1 MLKTADHSEKGY
13 VDERIDPAMDIGAE
27 IKRLRKEKNAII
39 LAHYYQTGDIQDI
52 ADYVGDSLDL
62 SRKAAEAQAD
72 IIVFAGVKFMAET
85 AKILSPATKVLLPD
99 MNAGCSLADTC
110 EPGEFSKFLSDNPG
124 RTVITY
130 VNSSAEI
137 KALSDITCTSS
148 NAYKIV
154 ESLPADEK
162 IIFAPDRN
170 LGSYVADSLN
180 RDIIIW
186 QGACHVHEKF
196 SAGKIAR
203 LKDKHPDAKII
214 VHPECKK
221 PVRDMADFIGSTGG
235 LLKYI
240 KNDSAEKY
248 IIGTDPGII
257 HQMKKERPEKTFIS
271 AGDDCI
277 EEKCAEC
284 EYMRL
289 ITMEKI
295 YLTLKNEQ
303 PEILLERDLVE
314 KAGKPIRRM
323 LDISDRL
330 GL

>member
-1 MLKTADHSEKGY
+1 MLKITDQDAKSYADEM
-13 VDERIDPAMDIGAE
+13 IDPSMDIRAE
-27 IKRLRKEKNAII
+27 IEKLRKEKNAII
-39 LAHYYQTGDIQDI
+39 LAHYYQKGEIQDI
-52 ADYVGDSLDL
+52 ADFVGDSLDL
-62 SRKAAEAQAD
+62 SRKAAEASAN

-110 EPGEFSKFLSDNPG
+110 KPEDFRKFLSVNPG

-148 NAYKIV
+148 NAYQIV
-154 ESLPADEK
+154 KSLPDDEK

-170 LGSYVADSLN
+170 LGSYIAGMSN
-180 RDIIIW
+180 RDMVIW

-196 SAGKIAR
+196 SAEKINQLR
-203 LKDKHPDAKII
+203 NNNPGAKII
-214 VHPECKK
+214 VHPECQKE
-221 PVRDMADFIGSTGG
+221 VRDMADFIGSTGK
-235 LLKYI
+235 LLKFI
-240 KNDSAEKY
+240 NDDNAEKY

-257 HQMKKERPEKTFIS
+257 HQMKKERPEKTFIR
-271 AGDDCI
+271 ADGECQG
-277 EEKCAEC
+277 EKCAEC

-303 PEILLERDLVE
+303 PEILMQKDLID
-314 KAGKPIRRM
+314 KAVKPIRRM
-323 LDISDRL
+323 LNISDRL